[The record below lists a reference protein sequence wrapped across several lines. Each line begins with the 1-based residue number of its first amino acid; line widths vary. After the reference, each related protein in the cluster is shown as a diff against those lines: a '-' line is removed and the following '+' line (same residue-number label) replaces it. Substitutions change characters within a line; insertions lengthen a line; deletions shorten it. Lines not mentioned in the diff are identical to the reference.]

1 MIRRGVKIGGYSMKI
16 VYLFVLLTLF
26 ASAVSAQT
34 ETPLS
39 VTTVISVPHLSPGD
53 SNIGLE
59 FTLQNNMDAS
69 VSSAKVYLYIR
80 YPFSASISPNNK
92 LGELNYPGY
101 LISSGGQGDEYTP
114 YFSLDARS
122 SHKTSFKIDVDR
134 SAKYG
139 TYDLP
144 YTVFYDSD
152 KEFSG
157 KITLEVKGDTLI
169 EIRNVQVNSN
179 NSAVE
184 PGDVFKVS
192 VSFENVGD
200 NGIKWLKLILNP
212 QDRSLIPLSSD
223 SERVF
228 KDIKPGEKRDAD
240 MMFSLEKDA
249 PVKNYPIDLAL
260 IYMDERGIEYNETRL
275 VGLVAS
281 GRAVLDIA
289 KKTTEPAR
297 IKENEP
303 FTLTVKIENTGTG
316 DASGVTARLESG
328 VEGDTLAYLGEIKK
342 DDYSNAIFTLNGAK
356 SGTKAGVVRISYEDD
371 FGKHEI
377 QKELDLTVNPGS
389 SVNPLPFALGIIA
402 IAGVIYVWK
411 WRKTGAP

>member
-1 MIRRGVKIGGYSMKI
+1 MKI
-16 VYLFVLLTLF
+16 IYAFVLLTLLV
-26 ASAVSAQT
+26 SAVSAQA
-34 ETPLS
+34 EAPFS

-53 SNIGLE
+53 RNVGLE
-59 FTLQNNMDAS
+59 FTLQNNMDTA
-69 VSSAKVYLYIR
+69 VSSAKIYLYIR
-80 YPFSASISPNNK
+80 YPFSATVSPNNK
-92 LGELNYPGY
+92 LDELSYPGY
-101 LISSGGQGDEYTP
+101 LIATGGQGDEYTP
-114 YFSLDARS
+114 YFSLGAHS
-122 SHKTSFKIDVDR
+122 SHKTTFKIDVDR
-134 SAKYG
+134 NAKYG

-144 YTVFYDSD
+144 YTVSYDSG

-157 KITLEVKGDTLI
+157 KITLEVKGETLI

-184 PGDVFKVS
+184 PGEVFKVS

-200 NGIKWLKLILNP
+200 NSIKWLKLILDP

-223 SERVF
+223 TERVF
-228 KDIKPGEKRDAD
+228 KDIKPGEKRDTD

-249 PVKNYPIDLAL
+249 PVKNYPIDLGL
-260 IYMDERGIEYNETRL
+260 VYMDERGVEYNETRL

-377 QKELDLTVNPGS
+377 QKELDLIVNQGS
-389 SVNPLPFALGIIA
+389 SVNLLPFAIGIIA
-402 IAGVIYVWK
+402 IAGVIYIWK
-411 WRKTGAP
+411 WRKPGAP

>member
-1 MIRRGVKIGGYSMKI
+1 MKI
-16 VYLFVLLTLF
+16 VYMFVMLALL
-26 ASAVSAQT
+26 SSSVSAQIG
-34 ETPLS
+34 TPFS
-39 VTTVISVPHLSPGD
+39 VTTVTSVPHLSPGD
-53 SNIGLE
+53 SNVGLE
-59 FTLQNNMDAS
+59 FTVQNNMDSA
-69 VSSAKVYLYIR
+69 VSSVKVYLYLN

-92 LGELNYPGY
+92 LGELSYPGY
-101 LISSGGQGDEYTP
+101 LIASGGQGNEYTP
-114 YFSLDARS
+114 YFNIGAKS
-122 SHKTSFKIDVDR
+122 SHRTFFKIDVDR

-144 YTVFYDSD
+144 YTIFYDGG
-152 KEFSG
+152 KESSG
-157 KITLEVKGDTLI
+157 KITLEVKGETLI
-169 EIRNVQVNSN
+169 EIRKVQVNSN

-184 PGDVFKVS
+184 PGEVFKIA

-223 SERVF
+223 TERIF
-228 KDIKPGEKRDAD
+228 KDIKQDEKRDTEIW
-240 MMFSLEKDA
+240 FSLEKDA
-249 PVKNYPIDLAL
+249 PVKNYPIDLML
-260 IYMDERGIEYNETRL
+260 KYIDERGMEYNETRL

-281 GRAVLDIA
+281 GRAALDIA

-316 DASGVTARLESG
+316 DASGVAARLESG
-328 VEGDTLAYLGEIKK
+328 LSGDTLAYLGEIKK

-356 SGTKAGVVRISYEDD
+356 GGDKTGLLKISYEDD

-377 QKELDLTVNPGS
+377 EKELNLIVSPGS
-389 SVNPLPFALGIIA
+389 GMNPLIFITGIA
-402 IAGVIYVWK
+402 VIAGIIYVWK
-411 WRKTGAP
+411 RRKSGAP

>member
-1 MIRRGVKIGGYSMKI
+1 MKI

-26 ASAVSAQT
+26 ASSVSAQAQ
-34 ETPLS
+34 TPFS
-39 VTTVISVPHLSPGD
+39 VTTVVSVPHLTPGD
-53 SNIGLE
+53 SNVGLE
-59 FTLQNNMDAS
+59 FTLQNNMETA

-101 LISSGGQGDEYTP
+101 LIASGGQGDEYTP
-114 YFSLDARS
+114 YFSIGAHS
-122 SHKTSFKIDVDR
+122 AYKTTFKIDVDR
-134 SAKYG
+134 NAKYG
-139 TYDLP
+139 KYDLP
-144 YTVFYDSD
+144 YTVFYDGG

-184 PGDVFKVS
+184 PGEVFMIS

-212 QDRSLIPLSSD
+212 RDRSLIPLSSD
-223 SERVF
+223 TEQIF
-228 KDIKPGEKRDAD
+228 KDIPQGEKNEAQ
-240 MMFSLEKDA
+240 MWFSLEKDA
-249 PVKNYPIDLAL
+249 TVKNYPIDLVL
-260 IYMDERGIEYNETRL
+260 KYTDERGVEFNETRL

-281 GRAVLDIA
+281 GRAALDIA
-289 KKTTEPAR
+289 KKTTEPTR
-297 IKENEP
+297 IIENEP

-328 VEGDTLAYLGEIKK
+328 IDGDTLAYLGEIKK
-342 DDYSNAIFTLNGAK
+342 DDYSNAIFILDRTK
-356 SGTKAGVVRISYEDD
+356 SGKKEGVLRISYEDD
-371 FGKHEI
+371 FGKHEV
-377 QKELDLTVNPGS
+377 QKELNLMVNPDNGQS
-389 SVNPLPFALGIIA
+389 PVPLIIGLVA
-402 IAGVIYVWK
+402 IAAIIFYMK
-411 WRKTGAP
+411 KRKT

>member
-1 MIRRGVKIGGYSMKI
+1 MKI
-16 VYLFVLLTLF
+16 VYMFVLLTLLV
-26 ASAVSAQT
+26 SAVSAQT
-34 ETPLS
+34 EAPFS

-53 SNIGLE
+53 RNIGLD
-59 FTLQNNMDAS
+59 FTLQNNMDSA
-69 VSSAKVYLYIR
+69 VSSAKIYLYIR

-92 LGELNYPGY
+92 LDELSYPGY

-114 YFSLDARS
+114 YFSIDARS

-144 YTVFYDSD
+144 YTVFYDSG

-157 KITLEVKGDTLI
+157 KITLEVKGETLI

-184 PGDVFKVS
+184 PGEVFKIS

-200 NGIKWLKLILNP
+200 NGIKWLKLILDP
-212 QDRSLIPLSSD
+212 QDWSLIPLSSD
-223 SERVF
+223 TERVF
-228 KDIKPGEKRDAD
+228 KDIKPGEKRDAE

-249 PVKNYPIDLAL
+249 PVKNYPIDLGL
-260 IYMDERGIEYNETRL
+260 IYVDERGVEYNETRL

-342 DDYSNAIFTLNGAK
+342 DDYSNAIFTLNGA
-356 SGTKAGVVRISYEDD
+356 GEGVKTGNLKISYEDD

-377 QKELDLTVNPGS
+377 QRELDLIVNPGNS
-389 SVNPLPFALGIIA
+389 SNMLPAIIVIA
-402 IAGVIYVWK
+402 GIAGVIYVWK
-411 WRKTGAP
+411 RRKSGAP

>member
-1 MIRRGVKIGGYSMKI
+1 MKI
-16 VYLFVLLTLF
+16 VYLFVLMTLF

-34 ETPLS
+34 ETPFS
-39 VTTVISVPHLSPGD
+39 VVTAVSVPHLTPGD

-101 LISSGGQGDEYTP
+101 LIASGGQGDEYTP
-114 YFSLDARS
+114 YFSLGARS

-144 YTVFYDSD
+144 YTVFYDSG

-157 KITLEVKGDTLI
+157 KITMEVKGDTLI

-184 PGDVFKVS
+184 PGEVFKVS
-192 VSFENVGD
+192 VSFENIGD

-260 IYMDERGIEYNETRL
+260 IYMDERGIEYNETKL

-281 GRAVLDIA
+281 GRVVLDIA

-297 IKENEP
+297 IMENEP

-328 VEGDTLAYLGEIKK
+328 VDGDTLAYLGEIKK
-342 DDYSNAIFTLNGAK
+342 DDYSNAIFILDRTK
-356 SGTKAGVVRISYEDD
+356 SGKKEGVLRISYEDD

-377 QKELDLTVNPGS
+377 QKELNLIVNPDNGQS
-389 SVNPLPFALGIIA
+389 PVPLIIGLVA
-402 IAGVIYVWK
+402 IAAIILYMK
-411 WRKTGAP
+411 KRKT

>member
-1 MIRRGVKIGGYSMKI
+1 MKI

-26 ASAVSAQT
+26 ASSVSAQAQ
-34 ETPLS
+34 TPFS
-39 VTTVISVPHLSPGD
+39 VTTVVSVPHLTPGD
-53 SNIGLE
+53 RNIGLE
-59 FTLQNNMDAS
+59 FTLQNNMETA

-101 LISSGGQGDEYTP
+101 LIASGGQGDEYTP
-114 YFSLDARS
+114 YFSIGAHS
-122 SHKTSFKIDVDR
+122 AYKTSFKIDVDR
-134 SAKYG
+134 NAKYG
-139 TYDLP
+139 KYDLP
-144 YTVFYDSD
+144 YTVFYNGG

-184 PGDVFKVS
+184 PGEVFRIS

-212 QDRSLIPLSSD
+212 RDRSLIPLYSD
-223 SERVF
+223 TERVF
-228 KDIKPGEKRDAD
+228 KDIPQGEKKEAQ
-240 MMFSLEKDA
+240 MWFSLEKDA
-249 PVKNYPIDLAL
+249 IVKNYPIDLVL
-260 IYMDERGIEYNETRL
+260 KYTDERGVEFNETRL

-281 GRAVLDIA
+281 GRAALDIA
-289 KKTTEPAR
+289 KKTTEPTR
-297 IKENEP
+297 IIENEP

-328 VEGDTLAYLGEIKK
+328 FDGDTLAYLGEIKK
-342 DDYSNAIFTLNGAK
+342 DDYSNAIFILDRTK
-356 SGTKAGVVRISYEDD
+356 SGKKEGVLRISYEDD
-371 FGKHEI
+371 FGKHEV
-377 QKELDLTVNPGS
+377 QKELNLMVNPDNGKS
-389 SVNPLPFALGIIA
+389 PVPLIIGLVA
-402 IAGVIYVWK
+402 IAAIIFYMK
-411 WRKTGAP
+411 KRKT

>member
-1 MIRRGVKIGGYSMKI
+1 MKKGGNIMKI
-16 VYLFVLLTLF
+16 VYAFVLLTLLV
-26 ASAVSAQT
+26 SSVSAQA
-34 ETPLS
+34 EAPFS

-53 SNIGLE
+53 RNVGLE
-59 FTLQNNMDAS
+59 FTVQNNMDTA
-69 VSSAKVYLYIR
+69 VSSAKIYLYIR
-80 YPFSASISPNNK
+80 YPFSATVSPNNK
-92 LGELNYPGY
+92 LGELSYPGY

-114 YFSLDARS
+114 YFSIDARS

-139 TYDLP
+139 KYDLP
-144 YTVFYDSD
+144 YTVFYDSG

-184 PGDVFKVS
+184 PGEVIKVS

-260 IYMDERGIEYNETRL
+260 IYMDERGMEYNETRL

-342 DDYSNAIFTLNGAK
+342 DDYSNAIFTLNGAG
-356 SGTKAGVVRISYEDD
+356 SGKKAGVVRISYEDD
-371 FGKHEI
+371 FGKHEM
-377 QKELDLTVNPGS
+377 QKELDLIVNPGS
-389 SVNPLPFALGIIA
+389 SVNPLPFVLGIIA
-402 IAGVIYVWK
+402 VAGVIYVWK
-411 WRKTGAP
+411 RRKPGAP

>member
-1 MIRRGVKIGGYSMKI
+1 MKI

-26 ASAVSAQT
+26 ASSVSARA
-34 ETPLS
+34 ESPFS
-39 VTTVISVPHLSPGD
+39 VTTVVSVPHLTPGD

-59 FTLQNNMDAS
+59 FTLQNNMETA

-101 LISSGGQGDEYTP
+101 LIASGGQGDEYTP
-114 YFSLDARS
+114 YFSIGAHS
-122 SHKTSFKIDVDR
+122 AYKTTFKIDVDR
-134 SAKYG
+134 NAKYG
-139 TYDLP
+139 KYDLP
-144 YTVFYDSD
+144 YTVFYDGG

-184 PGDVFKVS
+184 PGEVFKIS

-212 QDRSLIPLSSD
+212 RDRSLIPLYSD
-223 SERVF
+223 TERVF
-228 KDIKPGEKRDAD
+228 KDIPQGEKKEAE
-240 MMFSLEKDA
+240 MWFSLEKDA
-249 PVKNYPIDLAL
+249 AVKNYPIDLVL
-260 IYMDERGIEYNETRL
+260 KYTDERGVEFNETRL

-281 GRAVLDIA
+281 GRAALDIA
-289 KKTTEPAR
+289 KKTTEPTR
-297 IKENEP
+297 IIENEP

-328 VEGDTLAYLGEIKK
+328 IDGDTLAYLGEIKK
-342 DDYSNAIFTLNGAK
+342 DDYSNAIFILDRTK
-356 SGTKAGVVRISYEDD
+356 SGKKEGVLRISYEDD
-371 FGKHEI
+371 FGKHEV
-377 QKELDLTVNPGS
+377 QKELNLMVNPDNGQS
-389 SVNPLPFALGIIA
+389 PVPLIIGLVA
-402 IAGVIYVWK
+402 IAAIIFYMK
-411 WRKTGAP
+411 KRKT

>member
-1 MIRRGVKIGGYSMKI
+1 MKI
-16 VYLFVLLTLF
+16 VYEFLLLTLLV
-26 ASAVSAQT
+26 SAVSAQA
-34 ETPLS
+34 ETPFS

-53 SNIGLE
+53 RNVGLE
-59 FTLQNNMDAS
+59 FTLQNNMDKA
-69 VSSAKVYLYIR
+69 VSSAKIYLYIR
-80 YPFSASISPNNK
+80 YPFSASVSPNNK
-92 LGELNYPGY
+92 LDELSYPGY

-144 YTVFYDSD
+144 YTVFYDSGN
-152 KEFSG
+152 EFSG
-157 KITLEVKGDTLI
+157 KITFEVKGDTLI

-184 PGDVFKVS
+184 PGEVFKVS

-200 NGIKWLKLILNP
+200 NSIKWLKLILNP

-228 KDIKPGEKRDAD
+228 KDIKQGETGDAD

-281 GRAVLDIA
+281 GKAVLDIA

-342 DDYSNAIFTLNGAK
+342 DDYSNAIFTLNGAG
-356 SGTKAGVVRISYEDD
+356 SGKKAGVVRISYEDD

-377 QKELDLTVNPGS
+377 QKELDMIINPGS

-402 IAGVIYVWK
+402 IAGIIYVWK